1 MDSDRLAR
9 YLAGEALPNDH
20 AEVAAWAS
28 ANPLNQKE
36 LERLTAAWKPAVE
49 PGVYDLDQAW
59 NRVAGRL
66 GQAVADSEPIALP
79 LAQRPAV
86 RWLAAAAVL
95 VAVASTLLIQG
106 RDRAETYATTIGQQR
121 TIMLPDGSKAILA
134 PASTIVVP
142 AGYGKPNRSLSL
154 EGRAWFEV
162 THDDTRPFR
171 IAAAGMMVEDLGTE
185 FELVASDAGLQV
197 TVVSGSVAV
206 HRADGGS
213 TVTLGPQDV
222 ATISPEGQS
231 SVDHYAPVERITSW
245 RQGTLDFVNR
255 PLSDVATELERWY
268 DVELVLAPGL
278 GQRPLNA
285 PIPTANLTE
294 ALEIITTALGLTR
307 ADAGRVITL
316 APKP

>member
-9 YLAGEALPNDH
+9 YLAGEASPNDH
-20 AEVAAWAS
+20 ADVAAWAS
-28 ANPLNQKE
+28 ANPINQKE
-36 LERLTAAWKPAVE
+36 LERLTAAWRPAGKP
-49 PGVYDLDQAW
+49 GNYDVDQAW
-59 NRVAGRL
+59 SQVAGRL
-66 GQAVADSEPIALP
+66 GQTVADPEPIEVSVVP
-79 LAQRPAV
+79 RPAV

-95 VAVASTLLIQG
+95 VAVTGALLIRG
-106 RDRAETYATTIGQQR
+106 RDRAVTYATTVGQQR
-121 TIMLPDGSKAILA
+121 TIVLPDGSKATMA

-142 AGYGKPNRSLSL
+142 AGYGKPNRDLTLS
-154 EGRAWFEV
+154 GRAWFEV
-162 THDDTRPFR
+162 SHDDARPFR
-171 IAAAGMMVEDLGTE
+171 IAASGMMVEDLGTE
-185 FELVASDAGLQV
+185 FELVANGTGLQV

-206 HRADGGS
+206 HRAGSGG

-222 ATISPEGQS
+222 ATISAEGQS
-231 SVDHYAPVERITSW
+231 TVDHYAPVERITSW

-307 ADAGRVITL
+307 ADVGRVITL